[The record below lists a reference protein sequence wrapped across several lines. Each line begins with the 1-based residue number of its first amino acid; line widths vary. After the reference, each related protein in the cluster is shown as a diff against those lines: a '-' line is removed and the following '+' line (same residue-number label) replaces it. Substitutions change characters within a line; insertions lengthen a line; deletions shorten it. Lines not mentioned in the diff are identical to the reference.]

1 MLGWLELS
9 SGRRLALFIAITAAA
24 GAVTLMIPADVELA
38 DDARRALFILLLAA
52 GLWLTETIPA
62 FAVGILVIAL
72 QVLLLGRPT
81 SEEGDWER
89 HVLVLGHPLIWL
101 FFGGL
106 VLAAGMSRTGVDQW
120 LAARALTRFADR
132 PRHMVAAVAAIA
144 FVLSMI
150 MSNTATT
157 AMMLALIAPL
167 IAGRPSDDRF
177 ATTLI
182 LAVAVG
188 ANLGGMGSLVD
199 APNASCRRHARG
211 PGSRHLLRPLV
222 RHRPAAGTAAGA
234 DPDRAAPAPARSRRP
249 PRRATERSGLRMPD
263 RRCRTGETLVVVV
276 TLATTLGLWLSQDLH
291 GLPTPVVAV
300 VPVVLLTAT
309 GILDVDAFRRL
320 SYDVLFLIAGGL
332 ALGQAIQDTG
342 LAAWLVG
349 QVADD
354 ALPLVWF
361 AILSGF
367 AAVVLSNVMSNTAAA
382 NVLVP
387 LTLTATGDTAT
398 VLTVALCASA
408 AMALPVATPPNALA
422 HATGRIHA
430 RDFLALGLV
439 CGLLAPP
446 LTAVW
451 TSLVAPLVLE

>member
-1 MLGWLELS
+1 
-9 SGRRLALFIAITAAA
+9 
-24 GAVTLMIPADVELA
+24 
-38 DDARRALFILLLAA
+38 
-52 GLWLTETIPA
+52 
-62 FAVGILVIAL
+62 
-72 QVLLLGRPT
+72 
-81 SEEGDWER
+81 
-89 HVLVLGHPLIWL
+89 
-101 FFGGL
+101 
-106 VLAAGMSRTGVDQW
+106 
-120 LAARALTRFADR
+120 
-132 PRHMVAAVAAIA
+132 
-144 FVLSMI
+144 
-150 MSNTATT
+150 
-157 AMMLALIAPL
+157 
-167 IAGRPSDDRF
+167 
-177 ATTLI
+177 
-182 LAVAVG
+182 
-188 ANLGGMGSLVD
+188 
-199 APNASCRRHARG
+199 
-211 PGSRHLLRPLV
+211 
-222 RHRPAAGTAAGA
+222 
-234 DPDRAAPAPARSRRP
+234 
-249 PRRATERSGLRMPD
+249 
-263 RRCRTGETLVVVV
+263 VV

-342 LAAWLVG
+342 LAAWRVG

-354 ALPLVWF
+354 ALPRVGF

-422 HATGRIHA
+422 HATGRIRA

-446 LTAVW
+446 LTAAW